1 MSVFSNLLNFKEM
14 NLRWSADA
22 GAEAAGADT
31 AEAVEGV
38 VEDAPEEAGE
48 APVITVAEEEYQ
60 KLVADV
66 ERFRDLALRSQ
77 ADLDNYRK
85 RMIRE
90 IDENRRRANNDLLE
104 RLLPVVDNF
113 ELGLMAARQSG
124 DQNIVMGMSMVQRQ
138 LADFLDQSGLK
149 PVEVDG
155 VPFDPKVHEAVSQ
168 EASDTV
174 PAGHVIRA
182 SRKGYR
188 LGENLLRAATVVV
201 STGPAA

>member
-1 MSVFSNLLNFKEM
+1 MTLLSFF
-14 NLRWSADA
+14 SADN
-22 GAEAAGADT
+22 GAAGAPAGDNYANT
-31 AEAVEGV
+31 
-38 VEDAPEEAGE
+38 DAPVDELPSDFEGADEEQGQD
-48 APVITVAEEEYQ
+48 APTITVSEEEYK

-85 RMIRE
+85 RMVRE
-90 IDENRRRANNDLLE
+90 LEEGRRYANNDLLE

-113 ELGLMAARQSG
+113 ELGLLAARQSA

-138 LADFLDQSGLK
+138 LADFLENSGLK
-149 PVEVDG
+149 PVEADG
-155 VPFDPKVHEAVSQ
+155 APFDPKVHEAVAQ

-174 PAGHVIRA
+174 PAGTVIRQT
-182 SRKGYR
+182 RKGYR
-188 LGENLLRAATVVV
+188 QGERLLRAANVVV